1 MKKRLIALLALVLA
15 FVMCAGILVACNNEE
30 TENPVEPTKAPE
42 GNEPTQNPSGNEEQ
56 TWDSLYGFE
65 KPEKTSGVADDDCDA
80 NRPLVIGYGSFSEKF
95 SPFYAQTAY
104 DVDVA
109 GMTQIA
115 LATYDRAS
123 QIVMNGI
130 QGETRTY
137 NGKEFDYYGPAN
149 LTVEYDEANDK
160 TVYTAVIR
168 DDIQFS
174 DGEYATIDDVIFT
187 YYVYLDTDY
196 SGSSSLYS
204 FPIVGLQEYRNQ
216 VTSDLNEKYEKII
229 NDLIAA
235 GPNYTLTGSES
246 FTQEMYDF
254 YWNMVKEAWLKHIN
268 GLVEYIYNTHAGAY
282 ATKLGADMTAEAIGA
297 NEGLK
302 VAFGMIM
309 WGFGGFNSDGL
320 FTDGTNTW
328 DLETT
333 FPTAEDYMNAT
344 MDAYAYNASEYFGV
358 EDFGSA
364 DGDFGVAAYNAIF
377 ENFGQSE
384 MSGKSIPSIEG
395 IKKINDWCVEVTLD
409 GFSANAIYSIFG
421 VEITPLHYYGDES
434 LFNAEGDRE
443 FGFPKGDLTLIREKT
458 KSPLGAGAYKF
469 VKYENRIVY
478 FEANENYYLGAPITK
493 NIQFKET
500 ETKDAAS
507 AIAAGTIDAYNDLS
521 GSKSVFAD
529 IANYNDNG
537 QITGNVITTLQV
549 DNNGYG
555 YIGINADKV
564 NVGGDPDSD
573 ASKNLRKAFATL
585 FSVYRES
592 TYDAYYGVAATTI
605 EYPISSTS
613 WAAPQPAD
621 QGYEVAFAKDV
632 EGNPIYTDGMSA
644 EDKYAA
650 ALNAALGFFEA
661 AGYTVADGKIT
672 AAPEGAKLTYE
683 VRIPASGTGDHP
695 SFKILT
701 EVSDVLKDVGIT
713 LEVVD
718 IPDNST
724 TEQLWDP
731 LEAGTVEMWGAA
743 WGGAI
748 DPDMYQVYHSSNIP
762 GLPNS
767 TNSNHY
773 RIADSKLDELIMQA
787 RTSDDQNVRKE
798 LYKQCLDI
806 ILDWAVEIPGY
817 QRKNCSVISSERIKF
832 STVPE
837 EVTTNYSWL
846 AEIHTLQMLKG

>member
-15 FVMCAGILVACNNEE
+15 FVMCVGVACK
-30 TENPVEPTKAPE
+30 PDDQPDVEPTQKPVDD
-42 GNEPTQNPSGNEEQ
+42 GDQPDNPDDPDGAQ
-56 TWDSLYGFE
+56 TWDELYGFE
-65 KPEKTSGVADDDCDA
+65 KPEKTSGVADDDCDPD
-80 NRPLVIGYGSFSEKF
+80 RPLVIGYGAFSEKF

-109 GMTQIA
+109 GMTQIG

-137 NGKEFDYYGPAN
+137 NGQEFTYYGPAN
-149 LTVEYDEANDK
+149 LTVNYDEATDK
-160 TVYTAVIR
+160 TTYTAVIR
-168 DDIQFS
+168 DDIQFG
-174 DGEYATIDDVIFT
+174 DGEVATIDDVIFT

-216 VTSDLNEKYEKII
+216 VNSDLNEKYEQII
-229 NDLIAA
+229 ADLIAA
-235 GPNYTLTGSES
+235 GPEYTLTGSET
-246 FTQEMYDF
+246 FTQEIYDF

-268 GLVEYIYNTHAGAY
+268 GLVEYIYAAYSEAY
-282 ATKLGADMTAEAIGA
+282 ATELGADMTAAAIGE

-309 WGFGGFNSDGL
+309 WGFGGFTEDGL

-328 DLETT
+328 DLVET
-333 FPTAEDYMNAT
+333 FPTAEDYMKAT
-344 MDAYAYNASEYFGV
+344 MAAYGNSPSEYFGT
-358 EDFGSA
+358 EDYGSE
-364 DGDFGVAAYNAIF
+364 DGDFGVTAYNAIF
-377 ENFGQSE
+377 ENFAQEEMGGQSV
-384 MSGKSIPSIEG
+384 PNIEG

-409 GFSANAIYSIFG
+409 GFSANAIYSILG
-421 VEITPLHYYGDES
+421 VEIAPLHYYGDEAQ
-434 LFNAEGDRE
+434 FDADGDKT
-443 FGFPKGDLTLIREKT
+443 FGFPKGDLSLIREKT
-458 KSPLGAGAYKF
+458 AVPMGAGAYKF

-500 ETKDAAS
+500 ETADAAS

-521 GSKSVFAD
+521 GSVDVFAD

-537 QITGNVITTLQV
+537 EITGNVITTFQV

-555 YIGINADKV
+555 YIGINADAVKV
-564 NVGGDPDSD
+564 GNDAGSD

-592 TYDAYYGVAATTI
+592 TYDAYYGIAATTI

-621 QGYEVAFAKDV
+621 DGYEIAFSKDV
-632 EGNPIYTDGMSA
+632 EGNPIYTDGMTA
-644 EDKYAA
+644 EEKYAA

-661 AGYTVADGKIT
+661 AGYTVADGKVT
-672 AAPEGAKLTYE
+672 AAPEGAKLSYE

-701 EVSDVLKDVGIT
+701 EAADVLQSIGIE
-713 LEVVD
+713 LDVVD
-718 IPDNST
+718 IPDNAT

-731 LEAGTVEMWGAA
+731 LEAGTVEIWGAA

-748 DPDMYQVYHSSNIP
+748 DPDMYQVYHSNNVP

-773 RIADSKLDELIMQA
+773 RIADPTLDELIMQA
-787 RTSDDQNVRKE
+787 RTSEDQNVRKE

-806 ILDWAVEIPGY
+806 VLDWGVEIPGY
-817 QRKNCSVISSERIKF
+817 QRKNCTVVSSERIKI
-832 STVPE
+832 STVPA

>member
-15 FVMCAGILVACNNEE
+15 LVMCAGVFVACDKTNE
-30 TENPVEPTKAPE
+30 NKPDPTKAPATD
-42 GNEPTQNPSGNEEQ
+42 PTKAPNDDDGEK
-56 TWDSLYGFE
+56 TWDDLYGFK

-80 NRPLVIGYGSFSEKF
+80 NRPLVIGYGAFSEKF
-95 SPFYAQTAY
+95 SHFYAQTAY

-109 GMTQIA
+109 GMTQIS

-123 QIVMNGI
+123 QMVMNGI
-130 QGETRTY
+130 EGETRTY
-137 NGKEFDYYGPAN
+137 NGQEFTYYGPAN
-149 LTVEYDEANDK
+149 LSVEYNEEKDQ

-174 DGEYATIDDVIFT
+174 NGEYATIDDVIFT

-196 SGSSSLYS
+196 SGSTSLYS

-216 VTSDLNEKYEKII
+216 VTADLNTKYDGIVA
-229 NDLIAA
+229 DLIAA
-235 GPNYTLTGSES
+235 GPDYTLTGSES

-254 YWNMVKEAWLKHIN
+254 YWNMVKEAWLKHVN
-268 GLVEYIYNTHAGAY
+268 GLVNYIYTAY
-282 ATKLGADMTAEAIGA
+282 AKDYAANLGEGMTAEAIGE

-302 VAFGMIM
+302 VAFGMVM
-309 WGFGGFNSDGL
+309 WGFGGFNKEGL

-328 DLETT
+328 DLKTT
-333 FPTAEDYMNAT
+333 FPTAEDYMKAT
-344 MDAYAYNASEYFGV
+344 MAAYGNNASEYFGT
-358 EDFGSA
+358 EDFGSE
-364 DGDFGVAAYNAIF
+364 DGDFGVTAYNAIY
-377 ENFGQSE
+377 ENFAQKE
-384 MSGKSIPSIEG
+384 MGGKSIPNIEG

-409 GFSANAIYSIFG
+409 GFSANAVYSILG
-421 VEITPLHYYGDES
+421 VEISPLCYYGDKS
-434 LFNAEGDRE
+434 LFDADGDRT
-443 FGFPKGDLTLIREKT
+443 FGFPKGDLSIVREKT
-458 KSPLGAGAYKF
+458 KVPMGAGAYKF

-500 ETKDAAS
+500 DTSDAPS

-521 GSKSVFAD
+521 GSKDVFKD
-529 IANYNDNG
+529 ISSNNSNG
-537 QITGNVITTLQV
+537 EITGDVITTLQV

-555 YIGINADKV
+555 YIGINSAAV
-564 NVGGDPDSD
+564 NVGGDAGSD

-605 EYPISSTS
+605 EYPISTTS

-621 QGYEVAFAKDV
+621 DGYEVAFSKDV
-632 EGNPIYTDGMSA
+632 SGKPIYTDSMSA
-644 EDKYAA
+644 EEKYAA

-661 AGYTVADGKIT
+661 AGYTVADGKVT
-672 AAPEGAKLTYE
+672 AAPEGAKLSYE

-701 EVSDVLKDVGIT
+701 EVADVLKDIGIT

-718 IPDNST
+718 IPDAST

-748 DPDMYQVYHSSNIP
+748 DPDMYQVYHSSNCP

-773 RIADSKLDELIMQA
+773 RIADDTLDKLIMQA

-806 ILDWAVEIPGY
+806 VLDWAVEIPGY
-817 QRKNCSVISSERIKF
+817 QRKNCSVISSERIKL
-832 STVPE
+832 STVPA